1 MAQPTT
7 GRIEV
12 SSNGNQVRI
21 RVTGRATHIISQPLR
36 EYAWS
41 MIRRGSRQFFIDLA
55 DALYVDSTF
64 AGVLVGMSMKLKEV
78 DGTLTLQRVPPR
90 CTELFAT
97 LGVDGLFKF
106 EDAPTTPPAEGPE
119 TTQLQSLPMAARSR
133 EAWAGTILE
142 AHRLLAEAERA
153 NESRF
158 EDVIDFLKAE
168 LPPGRDPG
176 RFKN

>member
-1 MAQPTT
+1 MGQPTT

-12 SSNGNQVRI
+12 SSSGPQVRI

-36 EYAWS
+36 EYAWQ
-41 MIRRGSRQFFIDLA
+41 MIRRGSREFFIDLA
-55 DALYVDSTF
+55 DALYLDSTF
-64 AGVLVGMSMKLKEV
+64 AGVLVGISMKLKEN
-78 DGTLTLQRVPPR
+78 DGSLTLLRVPAR
-90 CTELFAT
+90 LTELFAT
-97 LGVDGLFKF
+97 LGVEAMFKF
-106 EDAPTTPPAEGPE
+106 DAQPAPS
-119 TTQLQSLPMAARSR
+119 TDDPLQALPMAARSR

-158 EDVIDFLKAE
+158 EDVIEFLKAE

-176 RFKN
+176 KFKN

>member
-12 SSNGNQVRI
+12 SSSGNQVRI

-41 MIRRGSRQFFIDLA
+41 MIRRGSRAFFIDLG
-55 DALYVDSTF
+55 DCLYLDSTF

-78 DGTLTLQRVPPR
+78 DGSLTLQRVPAR

-97 LGVDGLFKF
+97 LGVESLFDLAS
-106 EDAPTTPPAEGPE
+106 EPLPATNDLPLEP
-119 TTQLQSLPMAARSR
+119 LPMAARSR

-158 EDVIDFLKAE
+158 DDVIDFLKSE

>member
-12 SSNGNQVRI
+12 SSTGNEVRI

-36 EYAWS
+36 EYAWQ
-41 MIRRGSRQFFIDLA
+41 MVRRGSRNFFIDLG
-55 DALYVDSTF
+55 DCLYIDSTF
-64 AGVLVGMSMKLKEV
+64 AGVLVGMSMKLKDV
-78 DGTLTLQRVPPR
+78 DGSLTLQRVPAR
-90 CTELFAT
+90 CAELFAT
-97 LGVDGLFKF
+97 LGVETLFTF
-106 EDAPTTPPAEGPE
+106 DEQPPAPSDI
-119 TTQLQSLPMAARSR
+119 QLQALPMAARSR

-158 EDVIDFLKAE
+158 EDVIDFLKSE

-176 RFKN
+176 KFKN